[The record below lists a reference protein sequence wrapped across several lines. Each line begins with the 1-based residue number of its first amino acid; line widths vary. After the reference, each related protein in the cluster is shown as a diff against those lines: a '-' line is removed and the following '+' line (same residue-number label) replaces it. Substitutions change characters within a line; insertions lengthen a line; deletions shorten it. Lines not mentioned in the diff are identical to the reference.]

1 MFVIVNVWQ
10 SKAKNDFDFT
20 SILVASLRHYLQAVV
35 LVPSDYY
42 HTSVYDYPETNCIFL
57 LNAKI

>member
-1 MFVIVNVWQ
+1 MFDRVKQ
-10 SKAKNDFDFT
+10 RQKFDFT
-20 SILVASLRHYLQAVV
+20 SIPVASLRHYLQVVV
-35 LVPSDYY
+35 LVTSDYY